1 MRILVTGVSGYVGA
15 ALVPALQREGHD
27 VRGFARSPERVA
39 AAGVLLDELV
49 TGDAL
54 TGKGL
59 GEAMEGV
66 DAAYYL
72 IHSMEGPA
80 GGAFPEQERRA
91 AEHFALAAQA
101 AGVRRVVY
109 LGGLVPQDGAVS
121 RHLASRLAVEESL
134 LGAAPEA
141 IALRASIVIGARSRS
156 FRFLVRLIE
165 RLPVLALPAWRV
177 NRTRPIDGRDVLA
190 FLVAAATAPAR
201 LAGRSWDIAGPDTM
215 TYEELIRR
223 IADAMLVDR
232 PRVGLGFTLTAVASQ
247 VAAAVAGE
255 DPALIEPLMEGLE
268 HDLLPRDDDAAPA
281 FGIRLHSFDAAVERA
296 LREWELTEEVAAR

>member
-1 MRILVTGVSGYVGA
+1 MQILVTGVSGYVGA
-15 ALVPALQREGHD
+15 ALAPALEREGHA

-39 AAGVLLDELV
+39 AAGVLLDDLV
-49 TGDAL
+49 TGDVL
-54 TGKGL
+54 TGAGL
-59 GEAMEGV
+59 DPALEGV
-66 DAAYYL
+66 DVAYYL

-91 AEHFALAAQA
+91 AGNFAVAAHE

-109 LGGLVPQDGAVS
+109 LGGLVPAAVPAS
-121 RHLASRLAVEESL
+121 RHLASRLAVEEAL
-134 LGAAPEA
+134 LAAAPES

-190 FLVAAATAPAR
+190 YLVASATAPAEVS
-201 LAGRSWDIAGPDTM
+201 GRSWDIAGPDTL
-215 TYEELIRR
+215 TYQRLIER
-223 IADAMLVDR
+223 IAELMLVDR
-232 PRVGLGFTLTAVASQ
+232 PKLGLGFTLTPIAAQ

-255 DPALIEPLMEGLE
+255 DPALIQPLMEGLE
-268 HDLLPRDDDAAPA
+268 HDLLPRDDDAADA
-281 FGIRLHSFDAAVERA
+281 FGIRLHRFDAAVERA
-296 LREWELTEEVAAR
+296 LREWEQTEEVAAR